1 MDSTRVTDPVCGMTI
16 SKHTAEAQSEYNGQ
30 TYYFCY
36 TACKTLFDLNPEK
49 YLANMG
55 RKETQPS

>member
-1 MDSTRVTDPVCGMTI
+1 MDSARVTDPVCGMTI
-16 SKHTAEAQSEYNGQ
+16 SKHTAEAQSEYHGQ

-36 TACKTLFDLNPEK
+36 TACKTLFDWDPEK
-49 YLANMG
+49 HLAKMD